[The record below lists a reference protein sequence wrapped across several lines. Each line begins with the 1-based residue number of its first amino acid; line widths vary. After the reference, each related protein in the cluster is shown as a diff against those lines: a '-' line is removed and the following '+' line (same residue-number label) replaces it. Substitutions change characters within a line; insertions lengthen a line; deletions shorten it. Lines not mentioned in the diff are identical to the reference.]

1 MLSHTDSIIGNGIIR
16 LQFVC
21 LTLLLLLLVASHS
34 HLASEED
41 MATYCDDEIKNVVVL
56 GGSYGGKSF
65 LAYVTHLTYVGMHAA
80 MILARKLPPS
90 HRVILIERN
99 THFNRTLSMAQP
111 DMQTCMCFHDT
122 LSYLGMNTK
131 HLFHTRQFSLTHPLE
146 GVGFRRPCLS
156 HHKSLTTQRAWRLLL
171 CEILRIS
178 LRRNN

>member
-34 HLASEED
+34 HLASEEN

-80 MILARKLPPS
+80 MVLARKLPPT

-99 THFNRTLSMAQP
+99 THFNRTLSVPQP
-111 DMQTCMCFHDT
+111 DMQTCMCFPGT
-122 LSYLGMNTK
+122 LSCLDMSTK

-156 HHKSLTTQRAWRLLL
+156 HYKSPTMQRTWKLLS
-171 CEILRIS
+171 CEILRI
-178 LRRNN
+178 

>member
-1 MLSHTDSIIGNGIIR
+1 
-16 LQFVC
+16 
-21 LTLLLLLLVASHS
+21 
-34 HLASEED
+34 

-56 GGSYGGKSF
+56 GGSYGGTF
-65 LAYVTHLTYVGMHAA
+65 HAYVTHLTYVGMHAA
-80 MILARKLPPS
+80 MVLARKLPPT

-178 LRRNN
+178 LYFAGQRPHFEPVACGQGTCSTTRGAIAQK